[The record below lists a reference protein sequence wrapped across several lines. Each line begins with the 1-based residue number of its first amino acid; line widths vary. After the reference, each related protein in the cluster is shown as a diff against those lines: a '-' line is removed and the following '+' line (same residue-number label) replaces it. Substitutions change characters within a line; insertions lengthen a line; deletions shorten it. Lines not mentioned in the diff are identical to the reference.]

1 MIFSIL
7 PFLYRDKA
15 IIESKFYECNIKRN
29 NTRRH
34 IFSIVDVAG
43 AVRREVTWKAG
54 INNICCPGDLIKSRR
69 RSADR
74 CRVCACFENLYIV
87 NFFGFLD
94 KESLLRGKATRA
106 GRYLADIQVLRMYRN
121 FFCIATKAV
130 DGNIWLRWITLLDHR
145 RQFPVQSN
153 NKGSP
158 VTAMP
163 PRMVIQSSFCVV
175 TFLHMLPFVSGR
187 SSKPKQ
193 FRRNTPRKKVYR
205 TIF

>member
-1 MIFSIL
+1 MQHQAEQYARTYFFNRGCSRCCKTGSNLKSWNQQYLL
-7 PFLYRDKA
+7 PRGFDKV
-15 IIESKFYECNIKRN
+15 STPQRG
-29 NTRRH
+29 
-34 IFSIVDVAG
+34 SL
-43 AVRREVTWKAG
+43 
-54 INNICCPGDLIKSRR
+54 PGL
-69 RSADR
+69 RS
-74 CRVCACFENLYIV
+74 CFENLYIV

-163 PRMVIQSSFCVV
+163 PRMVIQSSSCVV